1 MTVRAIEHP
10 ILAACGGPFLPDAIR
25 QLMAPPEKGRR
36 PIGFRVEEGRLA
48 YRRRRKQIIKA

>member
-1 MTVRAIEHP
+1 MLAWG
-10 ILAACGGPFLPDAIR
+10 AACGKVSGTLPDAIH

-36 PIGFRVEEGRLA
+36 PSGFRVEEGRPA